1 VLDDSIKR
9 QLKEIDKQFE
19 RDCEG
24 KCLKERERLIEEI
37 EIERDCER
45 S

>member
-19 RDCEG
+19 RECF
-24 KCLKERERLIEEI
+24 KERERLIEEI